1 MEVFFY
7 VFLMITSLINLM
19 LLFFMGAFIVRMND
33 KFTQMFSDL
42 IKIYS
47 DSPVEPPEN
56 DQIRSKSWDEKYE
69 EDIESIAKRIRVQSG
84 LSDLPTASSYDRSF

>member
-7 VFLMITSLINLM
+7 VFLMIISLTNLV

-69 EDIESIAKRIRVQSG
+69 EDIESITKRIRIQSG
-84 LSDLPTASSYDRSF
+84 LSDLPTVSSYDRPF

>member
-1 MEVFFY
+1 
-7 VFLMITSLINLM
+7 MIISLTNLV

-69 EDIESIAKRIRVQSG
+69 EDIESITKRIRIQSG
-84 LSDLPTASSYDRSF
+84 LSDLPTVSSYDRPF